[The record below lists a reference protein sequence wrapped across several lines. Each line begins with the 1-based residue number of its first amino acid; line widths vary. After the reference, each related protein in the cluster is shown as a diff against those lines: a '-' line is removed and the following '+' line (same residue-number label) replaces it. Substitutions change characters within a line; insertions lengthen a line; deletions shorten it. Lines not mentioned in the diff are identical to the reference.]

1 MRLKYQIGLKLKL
14 FIISVI
20 VLFTLGGT
28 VFAQFVADSK
38 VSEPVNTPAI
48 ESGLRAA
55 TIFDVLI
62 ILSALMF
69 IISMFGFGIGFLK
82 MVTSGGDEKTAEA
95 GSNMLVLSGWIFGAS
110 ALSFLVVN
118 VVKYFI
124 Y

>member
-14 FIISVI
+14 FIVSV
-20 VLFTLGGT
+20 LMLLPLGGV
-28 VFAQFVADSK
+28 VFAQFVEDSR
-38 VSEPVNTPAI
+38 VSAPVNTPAI
-48 ESGLRAA
+48 DSGLKADA
-55 TIFDVLI
+55 IFDVLI